1 MFAAL
6 VAAAFITGAVI
17 NDFIQKNTAMETG
30 KHAFFGFIAVV
41 SLWALEASGR
51 AAIAWGL
58 LLVPSVVFFSSLI
71 YVFVNGMPAPAVV
84 PAPAPA
90 PAPQPEPE
98 PTVNLPDENTVC
110 VELEFDPSKSKPAPL
125 PSCDVSE
132 ETGEIGMP
140 GSFPVK
146 PSPTEADAAAAAQE
160 QKPPTPEEILA
171 SLNKRLTPYT
181 VCD

>member
-1 MFAAL
+1 
-6 VAAAFITGAVI
+6 
-17 NDFIQKNTAMETG
+17 METG
-30 KHAFFGFIAVV
+30 KHVFFGFIAVA
-41 SLWALEASGR
+41 SLWALDASGR
-51 AAIAWGL
+51 GAIAWGL
-58 LLVPSVVFFSSLI
+58 LLIPSVVFFSSLI
-71 YVFVNGMPAPAVV
+71 YVFVNDVPAPAVAV
-84 PAPAPA
+84 APKPAPKPT
-90 PAPQPEPE
+90 PEPE

-110 VELEFDPSKSKPAPL
+110 VEMEFDPSKPKPAPL

-146 PSPTEADAAAAAQE
+146 PAGTEADAASAAAAAQE